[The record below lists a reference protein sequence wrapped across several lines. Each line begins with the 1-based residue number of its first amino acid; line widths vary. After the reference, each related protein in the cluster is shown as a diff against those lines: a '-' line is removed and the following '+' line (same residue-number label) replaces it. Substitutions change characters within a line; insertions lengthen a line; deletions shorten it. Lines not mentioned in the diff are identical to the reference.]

1 MNQIAP
7 ISTAPAST
15 GFALVP
21 RDMREAMDLATM
33 MSKGKLVPTA
43 LQQSPA
49 DCLLVIEQATRWGMS
64 PFAVAQEVSVIQG
77 RLMHSGKIVA
87 AAVHGSGVLQGRLTY
102 TYTGENGAL
111 AVIVRGLLRG
121 DAEPSEVTVRLAD
134 AKTTNQHWVKSP
146 QQMLAYHGARVWARR
161 FVPEVM
167 LGVYSPEEFDAPQEP
182 RQVENLAEPKPITR
196 PTRTPDTLSEEVGKA
211 RATLPVIA
219 PATMATHYIAPG
231 RWLQAITKA
240 LGGLEDAAALKLWAA
255 EMEPCFDAAREHD
268 DALAHQGEMLVAGR
282 MLELAGPPDA
292 EPDEPGASEPEDV
305 A

>member
-1 MNQIAP
+1 MNQLTP
-7 ISTAPAST
+7 ISTAPQPT

-33 MSKGKLVPTA
+33 MSKGKLVPAA

-182 RQVENLAEPKPITR
+182 RQVENLAEPPITR
-196 PTRTPDTLSEEVGKA
+196 PTRTPNTLSQEVA
-211 RATLPVIA
+211 AAQVTLPVLA
-219 PATMATHYIAPG
+219 PSGALHRLAPN
-231 RWLQAITKA
+231 RWLVAISRA
-240 LGGLEDAAALKLWAA
+240 LGGLEDVAAMRTWSEAMVEHLA
-255 EMEPCFDAAREHD
+255 AAREHD
-268 DALAHQGEMLVAGR
+268 DALAHQAEMLIAGR

-292 EPDEPGASEPEDV
+292 EPDEPGAVEPDE